1 MIARFSAQ
9 EDEVLCLAGHEWIPS
24 VVLSGGADCS
34 ARVHDVRM
42 RSGMSTVLTLQ
53 GFESDVEV
61 RCNTPMS
68 KSYKQY
74 ASDDILTNHI
84 IAQQP

>member
-9 EDEVLCLAGHEWIPS
+9 EDVVLCIANHEWIPS
-24 VVLSGGADCS
+24 VVLSGGADCC

-42 RSGMSTVLTLQ
+42 RPGKSTVMSLH

-61 RCNTPMS
+61 RE
-68 KSYKQY
+68 KSGEVKEIDGGREGTFD
-74 ASDDILTNHI
+74 S
-84 IAQQP
+84 